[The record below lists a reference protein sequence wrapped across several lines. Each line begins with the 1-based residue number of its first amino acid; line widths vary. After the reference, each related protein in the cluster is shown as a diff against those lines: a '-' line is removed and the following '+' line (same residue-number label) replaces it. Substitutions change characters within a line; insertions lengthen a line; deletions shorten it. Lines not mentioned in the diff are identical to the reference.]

1 MKFILK
7 TKNQF
12 DQKIKFI
19 VPFSTIVDYN
29 KKEIIKIRKNK
40 IINGFRKNK
49 MPVDLIKSK
58 YEKLIQ
64 KKVINKIIYKNFN
77 KIIADKKISI
87 INQPK
92 IIINQYKENYDFI
105 YSIYFQSIPTIDI
118 NKIKNITIKKLSI
131 TNNETDLKYYIEY
144 IRNNHIT
151 WEEIQDKI
159 KKNDKITI
167 KYHIKYNE
175 NNTLIKTDKKIF
187 TFINNKKQIIP
198 QIYKNIINKK
208 KGDIFFLTIKL
219 PSNYPL
225 ITLQRKKIEI
235 KIQIIQIQR
244 KKIIYSQKQF
254 IEYLNKK
261 FQTTDIKK
269 IYFILKSKLEE
280 EKNYIIHKYTNN
292 QIKKQIIKLYNLDI
306 PKKIIKNEIKIIHQ
320 KLNEKYNQKYEY
332 IFQLKYHKNIN
343 STIYKKFKLEFF
355 ITSIINHYDII
366 VTQKEIQKY
375 IRNTPFNHKKSI
387 VKNIYNILLN
397 DKVNQILLK
406 IFQIKKHPC
415 TFPKI
420 MKQMFL

>member
-7 TKNQF
+7 KKSQF

-19 VPFSTIVDYN
+19 VPFSTIVDYK

-49 MPVDLIKSK
+49 IPLDLIKQK
-58 YEKLIQ
+58 YKKLIQ

-77 KIIADKKISI
+77 KIIEDKKINI

-92 IIINQYKENYDFI
+92 IIINQYKENDDFI
-105 YSIYFQSIPTIDI
+105 YSIYFQSIPKIDI
-118 NKIKNITIKKLSI
+118 NQIKNITIKKLSI
-131 TNNETDLKYYIEY
+131 TNNEEDLQHYIEY
-144 IRNNHIT
+144 IRKNHIT
-151 WEEIQDKI
+151 WEETQDTI
-159 KKNDKITI
+159 KKNDQITI

-187 TFINNKKQIIP
+187 TFINNKKKIIP
-198 QIYKNIINKK
+198 QIYKNIMNKK
-208 KGDIFFLTIKL
+208 KGDIFFFTMKL
-219 PSNYPL
+219 PSNYSL
-225 ITLQRKKIEI
+225 SALQRKNIKI

-254 IEYLNKK
+254 IEYLNKHFK
-261 FQTTDIKK
+261 TTDTKK
-269 IYFILKSKLEE
+269 VYSILTSKLEE
-280 EKNYIIHKYTNN
+280 EKNYIIHKYINN
-292 QIKKQIIKLYNLDI
+292 QIKEKIIKLYNLDI
-306 PKKIIKNEIKIIHQ
+306 PKKIIKNEIKIIQQ
-320 KLNEKYNQKYEY
+320 KLHEKYNQQYEY

-366 VTQKEIQKY
+366 VNKKEIQKY
-375 IRNTPFNHKKSI
+375 TRNMPLNQKKTI

-397 DKVNQILLK
+397 DKVNKTLLK
-406 IFQIKKHPC
+406 IFKIKKYPC
-415 TFPKI
+415 SFQKI
-420 MKQMFL
+420 IKHIIL